1 MNIEMVKSIRYEGS
15 ENRPSGG
22 TESCKASRTG
32 TLAISENMLE
42 AVMSV
47 IDRFFLSEYS
57 ESDFWNRQ
65 RAKDLVITS
74 VVMAFLLLLLL
85 FF

>member
-1 MNIEMVKSIRYEGS
+1 M
-15 ENRPSGG
+15 
-22 TESCKASRTG
+22 
-32 TLAISENMLE
+32 AIPENMLE

-65 RAKDLVITS
+65 RARTC
-74 VVMAFLLLLLL
+74 
-85 FF
+85 